1 MPSPLA
7 ADPTQVSPLAAQN
20 GPAAP
25 ATQLAPQPAPAAP
38 TYDMANYNAAT
49 QQMKLNPQ
57 EQALYQMHLQNL
69 HGTGGVDN
77 PDGSR
82 STLYQT
88 TFELDGKN
96 YVIPTV
102 WGGRI
107 LPPDQALQMAKQYGI
122 DKFPSYA
129 SDQEAEARYQQMHQF
144 MEQDT
149 AAYFKNRKQ

>member
-7 ADPTQVSPLAAQN
+7 ADPTQLSPLAAQN
-20 GPAAP
+20 NS
-25 ATQLAPQPAPAAP
+25 APAATAP
-38 TYDMANYNAAT
+38 ASTAAPSYDMTNYNAANT
-49 QQMKLNPQ
+49 QLKLNPQ

-69 HGTGGVDN
+69 HGAGGVDN

-102 WGGRI
+102 WGGKI
-107 LPPDQALQMAKQYGI
+107 LTPDQAQQMAKQYGI
-122 DKFPSYA
+122 DKFPSYG
-129 SDQEAEARYQQMHQF
+129 SDQEAEARYQQMHGF

-149 AAYFKNRKQ
+149 AAYMKNRKR

>member
-1 MPSPLA
+1 MDSPLA
-7 ADPTQVSPLAAQN
+7 PTSPLAP
-20 GPAAP
+20 PASPLASTTASPAP
-25 ATQLAPQPAPAAP
+25 ASAPAAAP
-38 TYDMANYNAAT
+38 TYDMSNYQAAT

-69 HGTGGVDN
+69 HGPGGVDN

-102 WGGRI
+102 WGGKI
-107 LPPDQALQMAKQYGI
+107 LPPDQALQMAKQYGL
-122 DKFPSYA
+122 DKFPAYG
-129 SDQEAEARYQQMHQF
+129 SDKEAEARYQQMHKF

-149 AAYFKNRKQ
+149 AAYFQTRKQ